1 MLLRRG
7 KAFEEEA
14 KKVDLVTVPFDAGF
28 FVSIPCDDSDAVA
41 SKLEEKGIF
50 TVPLEKGI
58 RVSVASVSEEKCR
71 ILPAEIKEAMEAC
84 EL

>member
-1 MLLRRG
+1 M
-7 KAFEEEA
+7 KS
-14 KKVDLVTVPFDAGF
+14 F

-71 ILPAEIKEAMEAC
+71 ILPRV
-84 EL
+84 